1 MIFNHDI
8 LNVLL
13 LMLMFKIFYNYN
25 QNENNKI
32 VVKSDIK
39 YIKKISDVKIN
50 YNDEIISGKE
60 FFTQKALLS
69 SLNSKEFLTNNNE
82 PGYISANEITNI
94 SDLLYGNEK
103 KSILNDIGK
112 EISENKKENNNDN
125 NNIELW
131 KKLIPLKIV
140 KTDKLINNQLYYE
153 LNNKYPVV
161 PLE

>member
-1 MIFNHDI
+1 
-8 LNVLL
+8 
-13 LMLMFKIFYNYN
+13 MLMFKIFYNYN

-112 EISENKKENNNDN
+112 EISENKKENNN

>member
-112 EISENKKENNNDN
+112 EISENKKENNN